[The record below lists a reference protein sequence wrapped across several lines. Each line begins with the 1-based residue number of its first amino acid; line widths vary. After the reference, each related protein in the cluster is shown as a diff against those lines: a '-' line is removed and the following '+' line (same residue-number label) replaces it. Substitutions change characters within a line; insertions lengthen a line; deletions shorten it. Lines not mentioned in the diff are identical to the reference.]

1 MADIEAIRTGDHLF
15 CSGEAP
21 STFGSVRAVTRG
33 AGGITGWI
41 ENHGEVQI
49 EAGWIAA
56 VHDGKVELDP
66 KKLPDEIR
74 AAIARAHEREV
85 M

>member
-1 MADIEAIRTGDHLF
+1 MVDIEAIRTGDHLF
-15 CSGEAP
+15 CTGTEP
-21 STFGSVRAVTRG
+21 STFGSVRSASRG
-33 AGGITGWI
+33 PGGITGWI

-49 EAGWIAA
+49 EPGWIAA

-74 AAIARAHEREV
+74 TAIARAHDREV